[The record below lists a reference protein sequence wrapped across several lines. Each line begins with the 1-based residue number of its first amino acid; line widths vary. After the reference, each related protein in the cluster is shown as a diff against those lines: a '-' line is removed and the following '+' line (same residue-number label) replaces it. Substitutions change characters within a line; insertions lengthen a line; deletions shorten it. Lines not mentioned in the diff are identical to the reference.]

1 MRWPAARVRA
11 VQGMNHGYRNSPIF
25 ILKVLFMKS
34 PLTTIDRLS
43 LSAKVW
49 LVIAFVVAGLFAL
62 TIISAVD
69 SRRLQMQA
77 RVHALSDEV
86 STAISILDAF
96 HARAAAGELSDEE
109 ARKQALAALT
119 ALRWG
124 DGKGYVFGF
133 DSNYVLHLHGVM
145 HNRVGSNIKEDKDAN
160 GKRFYQ
166 DMMAADQRDGH
177 GETEYTWPMPG
188 SKEVK
193 PKISYTAWYKPWD
206 LHIGAGAYF
215 VDIDAQFRQMLEG
228 SLLRAFLV
236 GLLVIVVVWR
246 SMRSIR
252 QSIGGEPSYALAMA
266 GRIADGDL
274 SDSDA
279 KQVFAPGS
287 TLDALQ
293 RMRAKLVEIVREVQQ
308 GSQVVSTASQQ
319 ISRGNDDLSHRTQE
333 QASSLEETAASM
345 EEMTSIVRQSADNAS
360 HADQL
365 ARTARSQAE
374 RGGEVAVRTSG
385 AMREIEAASRQI
397 TDIVQLIDEI
407 AFQTNLL
414 ALNAAV
420 EAARAGEQ
428 GRGFAVVAGEVRN
441 LAQRSASAAK
451 EIKALIGDTV
461 DKVQAGSALVE
472 ESGAVLASIVD
483 SVKRV
488 TDIVAEMSAAAQEQS
503 SGIDQVNRAVMQMD
517 EVTQQNAALVE
528 EAAAA
533 ARAMQE
539 QADEL
544 AVQVRFFRLDQ
555 AAAKPVP
562 RAAPVVR
569 PAVAKRPEP
578 AVAGGWSEF

>member
-1 MRWPAARVRA
+1 
-11 VQGMNHGYRNSPIF
+11 
-25 ILKVLFMKS
+25 MKS
-34 PLTTIDRLS
+34 PLVYIDRLN
-43 LSAKVW
+43 LAAKVW
-49 LVIAFVVAGLFAL
+49 LVVLFVVAGLLAL
-62 TIISAVD
+62 TVVSAVD
-69 SRRLQMQA
+69 SRRLQMEA
-77 RVHALSDEV
+77 RVRALSDEV
-86 STAISILDAF
+86 ATATSIVDKF
-96 HARAAAGELSDEE
+96 HARALAGELSDEE
-109 ARKQALAALT
+109 ARKQALATLA
-119 ALRWG
+119 ALRWN
-124 DGKGYVFGF
+124 DGKGYVFAF
-133 DSNYVLHLHGVM
+133 DSNYIMRMHAVM
-145 HNRVGSNIKEDKDAN
+145 PQRVGSNIKDDADPN
-160 GKRFYQ
+160 GKHFYQ
-166 DMMAADQRDGH
+166 EMMAEDQRDGH

-188 SKEVK
+188 SKDVE
-193 PKISYTAWYKPWD
+193 PKISYTGWYKPWD

-228 SLLRAFLV
+228 SLLRALLV
-236 GLLVIVVVWR
+236 GALVIVVVWR

-252 QSIGGEPSYALAMA
+252 QSIGGEPAFALAMA
-266 GRIADGDL
+266 ERIADGDL
-274 SDSDA
+274 AGGADG
-279 KQVFAPGS
+279 KVFAPGS
-287 TLDALQ
+287 MLDALQ

-308 GSQVVSTASQQ
+308 GSQVVSTAAQQ

-345 EEMTSIVRQSADNAS
+345 EEMTSIVRQSADNAG

-365 ARTARSQAE
+365 ARSARTQAE
-374 RGGEVAVRTSG
+374 RGGEVATRTSH
-385 AMREIEAASRQI
+385 AMREIEGASRQI

-441 LAQRSASAAK
+441 LAQRSATAAR
-451 EIKALIGDTV
+451 EIKGLIGDTV

-472 ESGAVLASIVD
+472 ESGQVLAGIVD

-539 QADEL
+539 QADQLET
-544 AVQVRFFRLDQ
+544 QVRYFRLEGQ
-555 AAAKPVP
+555 AMASRSAARP
-562 RAAPVVR
+562 APV
-569 PAVAKRPEP
+569 PAVAP
-578 AVAGGWSEF
+578 ALRTPKPATAGAWTEF

>member
-1 MRWPAARVRA
+1 M
-11 VQGMNHGYRNSPIF
+11 M
-25 ILKVLFMKS
+25 S
-34 PLTTIDRLS
+34 PLKFIDRLS
-43 LSAKVW
+43 LTAKVW
-49 LVIAFVVAGLFAL
+49 LVIAFVIAGLVAL
-62 TIISAVD
+62 TLISAVD
-69 SRRLQMQA
+69 SRRLQMEA
-77 RVHALSDEV
+77 RVHALADEV
-86 STAISILDAF
+86 GTAESLVESF
-96 HARAAAGELSDEE
+96 HARVQAGEFSDEE
-109 ARKQALAALT
+109 GRKQALAALS
-119 ALRWG
+119 ALRWN
-124 DGKGYVFGF
+124 DGRGYVFVF
-133 DSNYVLHLHGVM
+133 DSNYVMRM
-145 HNRVGSNIKEDKDAN
+145 HPIMPKRVGTRIENDADTT

-166 DMMAADQRDGH
+166 DMMAADRKEGH
-177 GETEYTWPMPG
+177 GATEYIWPMPG
-188 SKEVK
+188 SDH
-193 PKISYTAWYKPWD
+193 PQHKITYTAWYKPWD

-228 SLLRAFLV
+228 SLLRALLV
-236 GLLVIVVVWR
+236 ALLVIGVVWQ

-252 QSIGGEPSYALAMA
+252 LSIGGEPSYALSMA
-266 GRIADGDL
+266 TRVADGNL
-274 SDSDA
+274 SGDDGR
-279 KQVFAPGS
+279 VFAPGS
-287 TLDALQ
+287 MLDALE
-293 RMRAKLVEIVREVQQ
+293 RMRAKLVEIVRDVQQ
-308 GSQVVSTASQQ
+308 GSQVVSTAAQQ

-365 ARTARSQAE
+365 ARSARAQAE
-374 RGGEVAVRTSG
+374 RGGEVATRTSH
-385 AMREIEAASRQI
+385 AMREIEGASRQI

-441 LAQRSASAAK
+441 LAQRSAGAAK

-472 ESGAVLASIVD
+472 ESGAVLAGIVD

-488 TDIVAEMSAAAQEQS
+488 TDIVAEMAAAAQEQS

-544 AVQVRFFRLDQ
+544 ERQIRYFRLEAQ
-555 AAAKPVP
+555 AARPVARPMAASPARPAARPVP
-562 RAAPVVR
+562 AT
-569 PAVAKRPEP
+569 
-578 AVAGGWSEF
+578 AGAWAEF

>member
-1 MRWPAARVRA
+1 
-11 VQGMNHGYRNSPIF
+11 
-25 ILKVLFMKS
+25 MKS
-34 PLTTIDRLS
+34 PLKYVDRLS
-43 LSAKVW
+43 LAAKVW
-49 LVIAFVVAGLFAL
+49 LVIAFVLVGLVAL
-62 TIISAVD
+62 TVISAVD

-77 RVHALSDEV
+77 RVHALADEV
-86 STAISILDAF
+86 NTAISLVDSF
-96 HARAAAGELSDEE
+96 HARVAAGELSDEE
-109 ARKQALAALT
+109 GRKLALAALSS
-119 ALRWG
+119 LRWSE
-124 DGKGYVFGF
+124 GKGYLFAF
-133 DSNYVLHLHGVM
+133 DSNYVMRMHAVM
-145 HNRVGSNIKEDKDAN
+145 PKRVGSNIKEDADSS
-160 GKRFYQ
+160 GKHFYQ

-177 GETEYTWPMPG
+177 GETEYVWPMPG
-188 SKEVK
+188 STDVE
-193 PKISYTAWYKPWD
+193 PKISYTSWYKPWD

-228 SLLRAFLV
+228 SLLRALLV
-236 GLLVIVVVWR
+236 GLLVIGVVWR
-246 SMRSIR
+246 SMHSIR
-252 QSIGGEPSYALAMA
+252 LSIGGEPSFALAMA

-274 SDSDA
+274 GGADASTSFPPDSM
-279 KQVFAPGS
+279 
-287 TLDALQ
+287 LDALQ

-308 GSQVVSTASQQ
+308 GSQIVSTAAQQ

-345 EEMTSIVRQSADNAS
+345 EEMTSVVRQSADNAG

-365 ARTARSQAE
+365 ARSARVQAE
-374 RGGEVAVRTSG
+374 RGGEVAVRTSE

-451 EIKALIGDTV
+451 EIKTLIGDTV
-461 DKVQAGSALVE
+461 DKVQAGSVLVE
-472 ESGAVLASIVD
+472 ESGQVLAGIVD
-483 SVKRV
+483 GVKRV
-488 TDIVAEMSAAAQEQS
+488 TDIVAEIAAASQEQS
-503 SGIDQVNRAVMQMD
+503 TGIDQVNRAVIQMD

-544 AVQVRFFRLDQ
+544 QRQIRYFRLQDQ
-555 AAAKPVP
+555 VI
-562 RAAPVVR
+562 APAVR
-569 PAVAKRPEP
+569 KVATAPVAKRVMAPRP
-578 AVAGGWSEF
+578 VAVAAGEWSEF